1 MRPIWFVRVAAAAA
15 ALFAASFISLASAPG
30 TGLFTANPPLLDRSF
45 KSDRLPLTAPADSPK
60 IGSKIEPEI
69 ELKTER
75 KIESKIRAPAAPT
88 QQSREKMPVG
98 CDGAF
103 SPISSPRQANVF
115 RRCTV

>member
-30 TGLFTANPPLLDRSF
+30 TGLFTVNPLDRSF

-60 IGSKIEPEI
+60 IGSKVEPRIGSKVEP
-69 ELKTER
+69 

>member
-30 TGLFTANPPLLDRSF
+30 TGLFTVNPPQLDRSF

-60 IGSKIEPEI
+60 IGSKIEP
-69 ELKTER
+69 KTER

-98 CDGAF
+98 CDSAF
-103 SPISSPRQANVF
+103 SPISSPRQAKVF